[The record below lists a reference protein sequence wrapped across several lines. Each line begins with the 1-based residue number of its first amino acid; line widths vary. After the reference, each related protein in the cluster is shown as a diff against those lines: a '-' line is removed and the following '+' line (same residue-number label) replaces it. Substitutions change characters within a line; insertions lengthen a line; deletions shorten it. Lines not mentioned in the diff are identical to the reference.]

1 MNRTALAIRML
12 MILKTRKYIKKS
24 ELAEILETNPRNI
37 IELKKEL
44 ETAGYIIEVT
54 NGPFGGYSLIDS
66 TLLPLASLNEEERRA
81 VLIAAPF
88 LLSSK
93 DPLFG
98 DDFKRAMEKILANE
112 KISEPVQ
119 IATTA
124 GWQLAMDKETVH
136 EYLSLLSN
144 AILASLRVKM
154 SYKPQNK
161 ASKSYLIEP
170 RELVQVN
177 GLWYV
182 LCQDN
187 QKGLS
192 TYKINRIEKL
202 TITDQHFRY
211 DEDFIVKKAITP
223 YGHNVSKPIRCV
235 FLINNREYL
244 SEYVFGENQLIEWI
258 SDETFVL
265 SVDLR
270 GEYSIMQFILQLGS
284 DCEVIEPEGLRHK
297 VFQEIIGMSKIYQ
310 KDV

>member
-44 ETAGYIIEVT
+44 ETAGYVIEVT
-54 NGPFGGYSLIDS
+54 NGPFGGYTLVDS
-66 TLLPLASLNEEERRA
+66 TLFPLASLREEERRA

-88 LLSSK
+88 LLTSK
-93 DPLFG
+93 DPLFS
-98 DDFKRAMEKILANE
+98 DDFKQAMEKILANE

-124 GWQLAMDKETVH
+124 GWQLAMNKEILH
-136 EYLSLLSN
+136 QYLSLLST
-144 AILASLRVKM
+144 AILSERRVKM

-161 ASKSYLIEP
+161 TSKSYLIEP

-192 TYKINRIEKL
+192 TYKINRIEEL
-202 TITDQHFRY
+202 MITDQHFRK
-211 DEDFIVKKAITP
+211 DEDFFTKKAITP
-223 YGHNVSKPIRCV
+223 YGHNVSKPIPCV
-235 FLINNREYL
+235 FRIKNREYL
-244 SEYVFGENQLIEWI
+244 SEYVFGENQKIEWI
-258 SDETFVL
+258 SDDEYML
-265 SVDLR
+265 SVNLR
-270 GEYSIMQFILQLGS
+270 GEYSIMQFVLQLGS
-284 DCEVIEPEGLRHK
+284 DCEVVEPEDLRNK
-297 VFQEIIGMSKIYQ
+297 VFQEINKMSRIYS
-310 KDV
+310 KAE

>member
-44 ETAGYIIEVT
+44 ETAGYVIEVT
-54 NGPFGGYSLIDS
+54 NGPFGGYTLVDS
-66 TLLPLASLNEEERRA
+66 TLFPLASLREEERRA
-81 VLIAAPF
+81 MLVAAPF
-88 LLSSK
+88 LLTSK
-93 DPLFG
+93 DPLFS
-98 DDFKRAMEKILANE
+98 DDFKQAMEKILGNE

-124 GWQLAMDKETVH
+124 GWQLAMDKETLQQ
-136 EYLSLLSN
+136 YLSLFST
-144 AILASLRVKM
+144 AILSSQRVKM
-154 SYKPQNK
+154 TYKPQNK

-192 TYKINRIEKL
+192 TYKINRIE
-202 TITDQHFRY
+202 TMMITDQRFRN
-211 DEDFIVKKAITP
+211 DEDFFVKKAITP

-235 FLINNREYL
+235 FHIKNREYL
-244 SEYVFGENQLIEWI
+244 SEYIFGENQKIDWI
-258 SDETFVL
+258 SDDEYML

-270 GEYSIMQFILQLGS
+270 GEHSIMQFILQLGS
-284 DCEVIEPEGLRHK
+284 DCEVIEPEDLRNK
-297 VFQEIIGMSKIYQ
+297 VLQQIIRMSAIYV
-310 KDV
+310 KEN